1 MSQAGLEELGLALE
15 DQDRGETKNAW
26 ALVTGRNK
34 GKGTMRARDEF
45 KGTPRFVVRVESQ
58 QAKNFVQN

>member
-34 GKGTMRARDEF
+34 F